1 MLSLETLEASPR
13 YWPLGNPGSNH
24 RPSSSI
30 TVPLTS
36 RPSLADHRGKLLTTG
51 NFQNCFFTAGGLCKE
66 GWKCSSR
73 NTHKVARLFEGN
85 FPLPVTSALI
95 GSRLHHLGLE
105 KGCSSSLTGIIA
117 DTSPEPALRGCHQ
130 TLAAVFLAWKQQPR
144 TIHSGQKYSLIKCT
158 ST

>member
-105 KGCSSSLTGIIA
+105 KGCSSSVLATDWHYRWHISRTCDA
-117 DTSPEPALRGCHQ
+117 RLSSEFSRCFSCLETTTSNDSQ
-130 TLAAVFLAWKQQPR
+130 WSK
-144 TIHSGQKYSLIKCT
+144 I
-158 ST
+158 